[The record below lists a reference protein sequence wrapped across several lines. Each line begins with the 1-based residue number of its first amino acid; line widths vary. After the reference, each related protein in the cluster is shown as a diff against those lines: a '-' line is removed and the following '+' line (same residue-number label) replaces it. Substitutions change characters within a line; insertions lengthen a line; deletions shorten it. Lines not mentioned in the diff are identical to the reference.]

1 MIRPNRAKTWIA
13 ACALLPLAACGK
25 GGESQDET
33 YTVRT
38 PSPTPSASP
47 TNAEAPGPEATAQPI
62 SRPAGFITCIK
73 RSLKTIHYMVRPFKV
88 YT

>member
-47 TNAEAPGPEATAQPI
+47 TNAPPSPKAYSPAPPN
-62 SRPAGFITCIK
+62 AGRRR
-73 RSLKTIHYMVRPFKV
+73 RSGW
-88 YT
+88 